1 MAQPLYEK
9 YGGFSAIGKIV
20 LDFYGRALDSEVI
33 GHHFEDVDMARLMDH
48 QTKFVSTLLGGP
60 VSFTDERLRQ
70 VHGPLAISA
79 REFEAMTALFKET
92 LKDHGFSATDAA
104 SVAAE
109 FERRRGLIL
118 G

>member
-9 YGGFSAIGKIV
+9 YGGFAAVGKIV
-20 LDFYGRALDSEVI
+20 LDFYGRALDSDVI
-33 GHHFEDVDMARLMDH
+33 GHHFEHVDMARLMDH

-79 REFEAMTALFKET
+79 AEFEAMTALFEET
-92 LKDHGFSATDAA
+92 LRDHGFSAADAA

-109 FERRRGLIL
+109 FERRRSLIV